1 MIAIIDYGA
10 GNIKS
15 LQFALDTVGLPSF
28 VTVDPTEV
36 KKSKAVILPGVGAF
50 KDAMEALRNLELE
63 SVIKQE
69 AANGK
74 PLLGICLGMQ
84 LFYETS
90 FEDGQWEGL
99 GLLEGNVA
107 RIRGDVKVPH
117 IGWNT
122 LSNHGNNPLLT
133 GIKPES
139 FVYFVHSY
147 AVEDF
152 NEETLVGSTNY
163 GGTIPAIVQE
173 KNIIGMQFHPEKSGE
188 IGLQLLKNVGE
199 LIK

>member
-15 LQFALDTVGLPSF
+15 LQFALDKVRLPSF
-28 VTVDPTEV
+28 VTVDPNEV
-36 KKSKAVILPGVGAF
+36 KNSKAVILPGVGAF
-50 KDAMEALRNLELE
+50 KDAMEALRNLGLE

>member
-15 LQFALDTVGLPSF
+15 LQFALDKVGLPSF
-28 VTVDPTEV
+28 VTVDPNEV
-36 KKSKAVILPGVGAF
+36 KNSKAVILPGVGAF
-50 KDAMEALRNLELE
+50 KDAMEALRNLGLE

-122 LSNHGNNPLLT
+122 LTNQGNNPLLT

-152 NEETLVGSTNY
+152 NEDTLVGSTNY
-163 GGTIPAIVQE
+163 GVTIPAIVQE

-188 IGLQLLKNVGE
+188 LGLQLLKNVGE